1 MSCHKCR
8 VDFCDSEGIWL
19 TAVLFSRDPVCI
31 FSHCAW
37 SYSATQHQRGFLCH
51 VLQLQLGAHPLPFQL
66 CQKSLLNWKS
76 RLLEL
81 SFLFSNL
88 PLLLWIF
95 MSLLKAPFSSWAV
108 SGRFILSA
116 NPYARFS
123 HCLRRDLWQEGTT
136 TTALLSL
143 RWGAQA
149 LKFAAA
155 VTESQNHLCWK
166 GAWAISTSPSCA
178 GPWSWVLKTSK
189 DGSFTTSLG
198 NLSLFFATPMGNFF
212 LICSQNLPSVVSD
225 YCTTSSH
232 SVLPDRAWFCFLSSV
247 ASIEGFF
254 WFSLKLSPLQA
265 EQAQCLSASLRRT
278 NAAVSWVSGWPPL
291 DLPKFIIISL
301 AWGCAK
307 LDEVFQML
315 F

>member
-1 MSCHKCR
+1 MTCHKHG

-19 TAVLFSRDPVCI
+19 TAVLSSRDPVCI

-37 SYSATQHQRGFLCH
+37 SCSATQHQRGFLCH

-108 SGRFILSA
+108 SGRSILSA

-149 LKFAAA
+149 LKFAAP

-166 GAWAISTSPSCA
+166 GAWAISTSTSCA

-198 NLSLFFATPMGNFF
+198 NLSLFFATPMWNFF

-232 SVLPDRAWFCFLSSV
+232 SVLPDRAWLYWRLLLVLPEAVSSPGWASPMSLSLSSQDKCRSLLSIRV
-247 ASIEGFF
+247 ASTGLTKVYRH
-254 WFSLKLSPLQA
+254 FSGMGMCKTGWSIPDVVLKIP
-265 EQAQCLSASLRRT
+265 E
-278 NAAVSWVSGWPPL
+278 
-291 DLPKFIIISL
+291 
-301 AWGCAK
+301 
-307 LDEVFQML
+307 
-315 F
+315 